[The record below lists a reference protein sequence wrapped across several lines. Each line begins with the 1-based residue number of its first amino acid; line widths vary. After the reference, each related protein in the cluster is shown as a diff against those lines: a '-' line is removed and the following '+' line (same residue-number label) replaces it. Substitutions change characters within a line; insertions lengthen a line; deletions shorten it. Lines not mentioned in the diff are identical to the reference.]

1 MRKRDARRWSN
12 CDTIKFSNLKFE
24 VSNLKSTMLTFANFF
39 TGGQFIGVGILLVI
53 ISVLLR
59 RSITRSKSRQPRDVV
74 REVHDDFRK
83 AESTY
88 SGRLNQMEVRLHDFT
103 REVEGRIQTR
113 LALLDRLILDADREI
128 DRLENLLL
136 MARPS
141 SSPGPDI
148 ITLPTPSAPATLAV
162 SPPTEPDTLEQIY
175 ALADAGHTADD
186 IADRVGLPAGRIV
199 LVLNLRRASRRDAA

>member
-88 SGRLNQMEVRLHDFT
+88 SGRLNALIRRRF
-103 REVEGRIQTR
+103 R
-113 LALLDRLILDADREI
+113 LALSNHQLAFCILH
-128 DRLENLLL
+128 
-136 MARPS
+136 
-141 SSPGPDI
+141 SPFCI
-148 ITLPTPSAPATLAV
+148 
-162 SPPTEPDTLEQIY
+162 
-175 ALADAGHTADD
+175 
-186 IADRVGLPAGRIV
+186 
-199 LVLNLRRASRRDAA
+199 